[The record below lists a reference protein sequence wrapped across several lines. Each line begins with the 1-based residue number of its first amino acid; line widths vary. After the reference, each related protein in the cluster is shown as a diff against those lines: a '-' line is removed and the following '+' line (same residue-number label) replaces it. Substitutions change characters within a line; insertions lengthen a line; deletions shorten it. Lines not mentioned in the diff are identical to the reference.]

1 MNATAMTAA
10 LRREPL
16 LAGLGFGLAVVL
28 VLNLVIGLAMNA
40 GGLPLKPLAWFDVAL
55 LLVAG
60 PQAAVHLAERR
71 ARQHGRQVIAHLSW
85 RVMLPFVLLNL
96 GAVLAWFLWGAA
108 WVARIDARPVAA
120 PLDEAALR
128 QALVAWAD
136 GGELPVQWQAL
147 PDGTLAIAYDLV
159 DARWTAVAQAG
170 GHRHTQRLLFSL
182 DAARRSVRVRE
193 QVGAL
198 EWRAG
203 VGAAALHWQESVGIS
218 FFHSEQRAGPGNG
231 PLRLDHHTLK
241 RPLTALVTD
250 AGWHW
255 QPTLLPRSLPLP
267 ATWLE
272 TLP

>member
-1 MNATAMTAA
+1 MSATAMAAA

-16 LAGLGFGLAVVL
+16 LAGLGFGIAVVL

-40 GGLPLKPLAWFDVAL
+40 AGLSLKPLLWFDVAL

-60 PQAAVHLAERR
+60 PQVAVHLAERR
-71 ARQHGRQVIAHLSW
+71 ARRHGRQVVARLGW
-85 RVMLPFVLLNL
+85 RVMLPFALLNL

-108 WVARIDARPVAA
+108 WAARVDARPVGA
-120 PLDEAALR
+120 PLDETALR

-136 GGELPVQWQAL
+136 SGELPAQWQAL
-147 PDGTLAIAYDLV
+147 PDGTLAIAYDLA
-159 DARWTAVAQAG
+159 DARWTTVAQAG
-170 GHRHTQRLLFSL
+170 GRRHTQRLLLSL
-182 DAARRSVRVRE
+182 NTARRSVRVRE
-193 QVGAL
+193 QLGAL
-198 EWRAG
+198 EWRTGA
-203 VGAAALHWQESVGIS
+203 GAAALHWQDSVGIS
-218 FFHSEQRAGPGNG
+218 FFHIEQRMRPGDG

-241 RPLTALVTD
+241 RPLAALVTD

-272 TLP
+272 RLP